1 MAIDEEND
9 LVSLICI
16 VKLLSDILRLFGS
29 HVPMF
34 YAVFVSVY
42 LYTILKAIYP

>member
-16 VKLLSDILRLFGS
+16 VKSLQWEIVRLCGF

-34 YAVFVSVY
+34 YTVFDPV
-42 LYTILKAIYP
+42 